1 MFRKA
6 KGKDSSAPVSR
17 PEEFQPTNA
26 AEYVDRGWAFY
37 TKKEFDRA
45 EADFRQALETT
56 QDEMDSLYALGM
68 ALKAQGKGEEAVK
81 TFQKVLSILDKA
93 PASIKATM
101 LRTLTQGH
109 INNISHGSWD
119 LEKQI
124 WQSKP

>member
-6 KGKDSSAPVSR
+6 KGKDSSTPVSR

-26 AEYVDRGWAFY
+26 AEYVNRGWAFY
-37 TKKEFDRA
+37 AKKEFGRA
-45 EADFRQALETT
+45 EADFRQALETSP
-56 QDEMDSLYALGM
+56 DELDNLYAFGL

-81 TFQKVLSILDKA
+81 IFQKVLSILDNS
-93 PASIKATM
+93 PAGVKVTM

-109 INNISHGSWD
+109 INDISHGSWD